1 MPLLELYSGAGGS
14 MATQGIEEVTENA
27 IRAVARD
34 CGSLSM
40 ECSDVA
46 GYVKGVGQRIGEHLK
61 MLDQLEEVTTRLLGD
76 QARVSDSTD
85 EARLLSEQAKAKLD
99 AGREAIE
106 GTIQGFKGLTDLIV
120 QLGERMAGFA
130 SAMSQVQTV
139 SSTIETIAR
148 KTNML
153 ALNATI
159 EAARAGDAGRSFA
172 VVAAEVK
179 KLAHDTRA
187 ATSQIASTIGELTRE
202 AGAVTTEIKT
212 GVERS
217 RAAQSGFG
225 TISET
230 VREVTEIVGMVDR
243 QTEGIAHSTSMIQ
256 TSVDRVKAGLTDFA
270 GDARANGSELLS
282 AQKRLA
288 HLEMLSNTMLDT
300 LANSGAEI
308 DDTPFILKAQEALP
322 RRSRPRSSRRS
333 TRAKSA
339 SRTCSTATTRSIEGT
354 NPVQYEVRFND
365 AADQRCPPDPRPHQ
379 GRRQPHHRLGDRR
392 HERLSADPPFR
403 AQPPAGTRSGVERR
417 ALPQQAH
424 HHRRPDPHGARKRPA
439 GDARDLPDGA
449 GRQVDPGEERLRS
462 VVDQGPPLGQF
473 RARVPRRLNLARRT
487 APTRFTY
494 AGHKPRL
501 YALALGPTAHRLR
514 LQRARTRGQ
523 EWRSTG
529 PSTSSRSALPKR
541 S

>member
-1 MPLLELYSGAGGS
+1 
-14 MATQGIEEVTENA
+14 MATQGIEEITENA
-27 IRAVARD
+27 IRSVARD

-46 GYVKGVGQRIGEHLK
+46 GYVRDVGTRITEHLS
-61 MLDQLEEVTTRLLGD
+61 MLDQLEEVTTRLLAD

-85 EARLLSEQAKAKLD
+85 EARLLSEQARAKLE

-106 GTIQGFKGLTDLIV
+106 GTIGGFKGLTDLVV

-130 SAMSQVQTV
+130 SAMNQVQTV

-179 KLAHDTRA
+179 KLAHDTRS

-202 AGAVTTEIKT
+202 ASAVTTEIKT

-225 TISET
+225 QISET
-230 VREVTEIVGMVDR
+230 VREVSEIVTMVDR

-270 GDARANGSELLS
+270 GDARNNGSQLLQ
-282 AQKRLA
+282 AQKRLE
-288 HLEMLSNTMLDT
+288 HLELLSNTMLDT

-308 DDTPFILKAQEALP
+308 DDTPFILKAQEAM
-322 RRSRPRSSRRS
+322 
-333 TRAKSA
+333 RAIQLAVERGVESGEI
-339 SRTCSTATTRSIEGT
+339 SMDDVFDRDYRLIEGT
-354 NPVQYEVRFND
+354 NPEQFDTRFCDFADRYVRPILDRVKGSDDRLIGSAITDVNGYLPTHLTERSHVPGPDPVWND
-365 AADQRCPPDPRPHQ
+365 AHCRNKRIFMDETTGAAIVSEKPAMLATYRMELGDKFIPVKNVFVPLWIK
-379 GRRQPHHRLGDRR
+379 GRRWGNYEL
-392 HERLSADPPFR
+392 AY
-403 AQPPAGTRSGVERR
+403 
-417 ALPQQAH
+417 
-424 HHRRPDPHGARKRPA
+424 
-439 GDARDLPDGA
+439 RDD
-449 GRQVDPGEERLRS
+449 
-462 VVDQGPPLGQF
+462 
-473 RARVPRRLNLARRT
+473 
-487 APTRFTY
+487 
-494 AGHKPRL
+494 
-501 YALALGPTAHRLR
+501 
-514 LQRARTRGQ
+514 
-523 EWRSTG
+523 
-529 PSTSSRSALPKR
+529 
-541 S
+541 

>member
-1 MPLLELYSGAGGS
+1 

-46 GYVKGVGQRIGEHLK
+46 GYVQDVATRINEHLK
-61 MLDQLEEVTTRLLGD
+61 MLDGLEEVTTRLLSD

-85 EARLLSEQAKAKLD
+85 EARLLSEQARAKLE

-106 GTIQGFKGLTDLIV
+106 GTISGFKSLTDLVV

-130 SAMSQVQTV
+130 IAMNQVQTV

-159 EAARAGDAGRSFA
+159 EAARAGEAGRSFA

-179 KLAHDTRA
+179 KLAHDTRS

-202 AGAVTTEIKT
+202 ASAVTTEIKT

-225 TISET
+225 QISET
-230 VREVTEIVGMVDR
+230 VREVSEIVTMVDR

-270 GDARANGSELLS
+270 GDARDNGNQLTQ

-288 HLEMLSNTMLDT
+288 HLEMMSNTMLDT

-308 DDTPFILKAQEALP
+308 DDTPFILKAQEAM
-322 RRSRPRSSRRS
+322 
-333 TRAKSA
+333 RAIQTIVERGIDAGEISIDEVFDRDYKL
-339 SRTCSTATTRSIEGT
+339 IEGT
-354 NPVQYEVRFND
+354 NPPQYDSHFCDYADKHVRPILDRVKGSDDRLIGSAITDVNGYLPTHLSERSHEPGPDPVWND
-365 AADQRCPPDPRPHQ
+365 AHCRNKRIFMDETTGAAIASEKPAMLATYRMELGDKFIPVKNVFVPLWIK
-379 GRRQPHHRLGDRR
+379 GRRWGNYEL
-392 HERLSADPPFR
+392 AY
-403 AQPPAGTRSGVERR
+403 
-417 ALPQQAH
+417 
-424 HHRRPDPHGARKRPA
+424 
-439 GDARDLPDGA
+439 RDD
-449 GRQVDPGEERLRS
+449 
-462 VVDQGPPLGQF
+462 
-473 RARVPRRLNLARRT
+473 
-487 APTRFTY
+487 
-494 AGHKPRL
+494 
-501 YALALGPTAHRLR
+501 
-514 LQRARTRGQ
+514 
-523 EWRSTG
+523 
-529 PSTSSRSALPKR
+529 
-541 S
+541 

>member
-1 MPLLELYSGAGGS
+1 

-46 GYVKGVGQRIGEHLK
+46 GYVQDVATRINEHLK
-61 MLDQLEEVTTRLLGD
+61 MLDGLEEVTTRLLSD

-85 EARLLSEQAKAKLD
+85 EARLLSEQARAKLE

-106 GTIQGFKGLTDLIV
+106 GTISGFKSLTDLVV

-130 SAMSQVQTV
+130 IAMNQVQTV

-159 EAARAGDAGRSFA
+159 EAARAGEAGRSFA

-179 KLAHDTRA
+179 KLAHDTRS

-202 AGAVTTEIKT
+202 ASAVTTEIKT

-225 TISET
+225 QISET
-230 VREVTEIVGMVDR
+230 VREVSEIVTMVDR

-270 GDARANGSELLS
+270 GDARDNGTQLTQ

-288 HLEMLSNTMLDT
+288 HLEMMSNTMLDT

-308 DDTPFILKAQEALP
+308 DDTPFMLKAQEAM
-322 RRSRPRSSRRS
+322 
-333 TRAKSA
+333 RAIQTIVERGIDAGEISIDEVFDRDYKL
-339 SRTCSTATTRSIEGT
+339 IEGT
-354 NPVQYEVRFND
+354 NPPQYDSHFCDYADKHVRPILDRVKGSDDRLIGSAITDVNGYLPTHLSERSHEPGPDPVWND
-365 AADQRCPPDPRPHQ
+365 AHCRNKRIFMDETTGAAIASEKPAMLATYRMELGDKFIPVKNVFVPLWIK
-379 GRRQPHHRLGDRR
+379 GRRWGNYEL
-392 HERLSADPPFR
+392 AY
-403 AQPPAGTRSGVERR
+403 
-417 ALPQQAH
+417 
-424 HHRRPDPHGARKRPA
+424 
-439 GDARDLPDGA
+439 RDD
-449 GRQVDPGEERLRS
+449 
-462 VVDQGPPLGQF
+462 
-473 RARVPRRLNLARRT
+473 
-487 APTRFTY
+487 
-494 AGHKPRL
+494 
-501 YALALGPTAHRLR
+501 
-514 LQRARTRGQ
+514 
-523 EWRSTG
+523 
-529 PSTSSRSALPKR
+529 
-541 S
+541 

>member
-1 MPLLELYSGAGGS
+1 

-46 GYVKGVGQRIGEHLK
+46 GYVQDVATRINEHLK
-61 MLDQLEEVTTRLLGD
+61 MLDGLEEVTTRLLSD

-85 EARLLSEQAKAKLD
+85 EARLLSEQARAKLE

-106 GTIQGFKGLTDLIV
+106 GTISGFKSLTDLVV

-130 SAMSQVQTV
+130 IAMNQVQTV

-159 EAARAGDAGRSFA
+159 EAARAGEAGRSFA

-179 KLAHDTRA
+179 KLAHDTRS

-202 AGAVTTEIKT
+202 ASAVTTEIKT

-225 TISET
+225 QISET
-230 VREVTEIVGMVDR
+230 VREVSEIVTMVDR

-270 GDARANGSELLS
+270 GDARDNGNQLTQ

-288 HLEMLSNTMLDT
+288 HLEMMSNTMLDT

-308 DDTPFILKAQEALP
+308 DDTPFILKAQEAM
-322 RRSRPRSSRRS
+322 
-333 TRAKSA
+333 RAIQTVVERGIDAGEISIDEVFDRDYKL
-339 SRTCSTATTRSIEGT
+339 IEGT
-354 NPVQYEVRFND
+354 NPPQYDSHFCDYADKHVRPILDRVKGSDDRLIGSAITDVNGYLPTHLSERSHEPGPDPVWND
-365 AADQRCPPDPRPHQ
+365 AHCRNKRIFMDETTGAAIASEKPAMLATYRMELGDKFIPVKNVFVPLWIK
-379 GRRQPHHRLGDRR
+379 GRRWGNYEL
-392 HERLSADPPFR
+392 AY
-403 AQPPAGTRSGVERR
+403 
-417 ALPQQAH
+417 
-424 HHRRPDPHGARKRPA
+424 
-439 GDARDLPDGA
+439 RDD
-449 GRQVDPGEERLRS
+449 
-462 VVDQGPPLGQF
+462 
-473 RARVPRRLNLARRT
+473 
-487 APTRFTY
+487 
-494 AGHKPRL
+494 
-501 YALALGPTAHRLR
+501 
-514 LQRARTRGQ
+514 
-523 EWRSTG
+523 
-529 PSTSSRSALPKR
+529 
-541 S
+541 

>member
-1 MPLLELYSGAGGS
+1 
-14 MATQGIEEVTENA
+14 MATMGIEEVTENA
-27 IRAVARD
+27 VRAVARD

-46 GYVKGVGQRIGEHLK
+46 GYVQGVATRIGDNLK
-61 MLDQLEEVTTRLLGD
+61 MLDQLEEVTIRLLAD

-85 EARLLSEQAKAKLD
+85 EARLLSEQAKAKLE

-106 GTIQGFKGLTDLIV
+106 GTIAGFKGLTELVV

-130 SAMSQVQTV
+130 SAMNQVQSV

-212 GVERS
+212 GVDRS
-217 RAAQSGFG
+217 RAAQSGFSM
-225 TISET
+225 ISDT
-230 VREVTEIVGMVDR
+230 VREVSEIVGMVDR

-256 TSVDRVKAGLTDFA
+256 ASVDRVKASLTDFS
-270 GDARANGSELLS
+270 GDARANGTELMS

-308 DDTPFILKAQEALP
+308 DDTPFILKAQEACRQIQVALE
-322 RRSRPRSSRRS
+322 
-333 TRAKSA
+333 RAVDA
-339 SRTCSTATTRSIEGT
+339 GEVTVDDIFDTNYQIVEGS
-354 NPVQYEVRFND
+354 NPVQYDTRFNA
-365 AADQRCPPDPRPHQ
+365 AADRHMRPILDRVKASDGRIIGSACGDMNGYLPTHLSERSHPQGPDPVWN
-379 GRRQPHHRLGDRR
+379 D
-392 HERLSADPPFR
+392 
-403 AQPPAGTRSGVERR
+403 
-417 ALPQQAH
+417 AH
-424 HHRRPDPHGARKRPA
+424 CRNKRILID
-439 GDARDLPDGA
+439 DA
-449 GRQVDPGEERLRS
+449 
-462 VVDQGPPLGQF
+462 
-473 RARVPRRLNLARRT
+473 T
-487 APTRFTY
+487 
-494 AGHKPRL
+494 
-501 YALALGPTAHRLR
+501 
-514 LQRARTRGQ
+514 
-523 EWRSTG
+523 
-529 PSTSSRSALPKR
+529 RSALGSDKPATLYTYRMELGDKHIPVKNVFVPLWIKGR
-541 S
+541 RWGNYELAYRDD

>member
-1 MPLLELYSGAGGS
+1 M
-14 MATQGIEEVTENA
+14 GIEEVTENA
-27 IRAVARD
+27 VRAVARD

-46 GYVKGVGQRIGEHLK
+46 GYVQGVATRIGDHLK
-61 MLDQLEEVTTRLLGD
+61 MLDQLEEVTTRLLAD

-85 EARLLSEQAKAKLD
+85 EARLLSEQAKGKLE

-106 GTIQGFKGLTDLIV
+106 GTIAGFKGLTELVV

-130 SAMSQVQTV
+130 SAMNQVQTV
-139 SSTIETIAR
+139 SSTIEAIAR

-212 GVERS
+212 GVDRS
-217 RAAQSGFG
+217 RAAQSGFSM
-225 TISET
+225 ISDT
-230 VREVTEIVGMVDR
+230 VREVSEIVGMVDR

-256 TSVDRVKAGLTDFA
+256 ASVDRVKASLTDFS
-270 GDARANGSELLS
+270 GDARANGTELMS

-308 DDTPFILKAQEALP
+308 DDTPFILKAQEACRQIQVALE
-322 RRSRPRSSRRS
+322 
-333 TRAKSA
+333 RAVDA
-339 SRTCSTATTRSIEGT
+339 GEVTVDDIFDTNYQIVEGS
-354 NPVQYEVRFND
+354 NPVQYDTRFNA
-365 AADQRCPPDPRPHQ
+365 AADRHMRPILDRVKASDGRIIGSACGDMNGYLPTHLSERSHPQGPDPVWN
-379 GRRQPHHRLGDRR
+379 D
-392 HERLSADPPFR
+392 
-403 AQPPAGTRSGVERR
+403 
-417 ALPQQAH
+417 AH
-424 HHRRPDPHGARKRPA
+424 CRNKRILID
-439 GDARDLPDGA
+439 DA
-449 GRQVDPGEERLRS
+449 
-462 VVDQGPPLGQF
+462 
-473 RARVPRRLNLARRT
+473 T
-487 APTRFTY
+487 
-494 AGHKPRL
+494 
-501 YALALGPTAHRLR
+501 
-514 LQRARTRGQ
+514 
-523 EWRSTG
+523 
-529 PSTSSRSALPKR
+529 RSALQSDKPATLYTYRMELGDKHIPVKNVFVPLWIKGR
-541 S
+541 RWGNYELAYRDD

>member
-1 MPLLELYSGAGGS
+1 

-46 GYVKGVGQRIGEHLK
+46 GYVEGVADKLSDHLK
-61 MLDQLEEVTTRLLGD
+61 MLDSLEEVTTRLLAD

-85 EARLLSEQAKAKLD
+85 EARLLSEQAKAKLE

-106 GTIQGFKGLTDLIV
+106 GTIAGFKGLTELVV

-130 SAMSQVQTV
+130 AAMNQVQSV

-187 ATSQIASTIGELTRE
+187 ATSQIALTIGELTRE
-202 AGAVTTEIKT
+202 AGAVTSEIKT

-217 RAAQSGFG
+217 RAAQMGFG
-225 TISET
+225 QISDT
-230 VREVTEIVGMVDR
+230 VREVSEIVGMVDR
-243 QTEGIAHSTSMIQ
+243 QTEGIAHSTNLIQ
-256 TSVDRVKAGLTDFA
+256 TSVDRVKAGLVDFA
-270 GDARANGSELLS
+270 GDARDNGSQLLQ

-288 HLEMLSNTMLDT
+288 HLELLSNTMLDT

-308 DDTPFILKAQEALP
+308 DDTPFILKAQEV
-322 RRSRPRSSRRS
+322 
-333 TRAKSA
+333 TRLIAAAIERAIDEGEA
-339 SRTCSTATTRSIEGT
+339 SLEDVFDRDYRQIEGS
-354 NPVQYEVRFND
+354 NPVQYDTRFCDTADKCVQPILDRAKATDDRIIGSAIGD
-365 AADQRCPPDPRPHQ
+365 ANGYLPTHLSERSQPPGPDPVWNDEHCRNRRIMIDDVTRNALLSNRPATLATYRMELGDKYIPVKNVFVPLFIK
-379 GRRQPHHRLGDRR
+379 GRRWGNFEL
-392 HERLSADPPFR
+392 AY
-403 AQPPAGTRSGVERR
+403 
-417 ALPQQAH
+417 
-424 HHRRPDPHGARKRPA
+424 
-439 GDARDLPDGA
+439 RDD
-449 GRQVDPGEERLRS
+449 
-462 VVDQGPPLGQF
+462 
-473 RARVPRRLNLARRT
+473 
-487 APTRFTY
+487 
-494 AGHKPRL
+494 
-501 YALALGPTAHRLR
+501 
-514 LQRARTRGQ
+514 
-523 EWRSTG
+523 
-529 PSTSSRSALPKR
+529 
-541 S
+541 

>member
-1 MPLLELYSGAGGS
+1 

-27 IRAVARD
+27 IRSVARD

-46 GYVKGVGQRIGEHLK
+46 GYVRDVGTRITDHLN
-61 MLDQLEEVTTRLLGD
+61 MLDQLEEVTTRLLAD

-85 EARLLSEQAKAKLD
+85 EARLLSEQARAKLE
-99 AGREAIE
+99 AGREAID
-106 GTIQGFKGLTDLIV
+106 GTIAGFKGLTELVV

-130 SAMSQVQTV
+130 SAMNQVQTV

-187 ATSQIASTIGELTRE
+187 ATSQIASTLGELTRE
-202 AGAVTTEIKT
+202 ASAVTNEIKT
-212 GVERS
+212 GVDRS

-225 TISET
+225 QISET
-230 VREVTEIVGMVDR
+230 VREVAEIVTMVDR

-270 GDARANGSELLS
+270 GDARNNGSQLLQ
-282 AQKRLA
+282 AQKRLE

-308 DDTPFILKAQEALP
+308 DDTPFILKAQEAM
-322 RRSRPRSSRRS
+322 
-333 TRAKSA
+333 RAIQAVVERGLDTGEIAMSEAFDRDYKL
-339 SRTCSTATTRSIEGT
+339 IPGT
-354 NPVQYEVRFND
+354 NPEQYDTQFCAFADKYIQPILDRVKGSDDRLIGSAITDVNGYLPTHLTERSHAPGPDPVWND
-365 AADQRCPPDPRPHQ
+365 AHCRNKRIFMDDTTQAAIDSEKPAMLATYRMELGDKFIPVKNVFVPLWIK
-379 GRRQPHHRLGDRR
+379 GRRWGNYEL
-392 HERLSADPPFR
+392 AY
-403 AQPPAGTRSGVERR
+403 
-417 ALPQQAH
+417 
-424 HHRRPDPHGARKRPA
+424 
-439 GDARDLPDGA
+439 RDD
-449 GRQVDPGEERLRS
+449 
-462 VVDQGPPLGQF
+462 
-473 RARVPRRLNLARRT
+473 
-487 APTRFTY
+487 
-494 AGHKPRL
+494 
-501 YALALGPTAHRLR
+501 
-514 LQRARTRGQ
+514 
-523 EWRSTG
+523 
-529 PSTSSRSALPKR
+529 
-541 S
+541 

>member
-1 MPLLELYSGAGGS
+1 VPGNKGNPKHV
-14 MATQGIEEVTENA
+14 ATLGIEQITENA

-46 GYVKGVGQRIGEHLK
+46 GYVEGVAERIGEHLK
-61 MLDQLEEVTTRLLGD
+61 VLDTLEEVTTRLLTD

-85 EARLLSEQAKAKLD
+85 EARLLSEQAKAKLE

-106 GTIQGFKGLTDLIV
+106 GTIQGFKGLTDLVV

-130 SAMSQVQTV
+130 SAMNQVQTV

-202 AGAVTTEIKT
+202 ASAVTSEIKT

-225 TISET
+225 QISDT
-230 VREVTEIVGMVDR
+230 VKEVTEIVSMVDR
-243 QTEGIAHSTSMIQ
+243 QTEGIAHSTSLIQ
-256 TSVDRVKAGLTDFA
+256 TSVDRVKAGLSDFA
-270 GDARANGSELLS
+270 GDARDNGGQLIK
-282 AQKRLA
+282 AQKRLS
-288 HLEMLSNTMLDT
+288 HLEMLSNNMLDT

-308 DDTPFILKAQEALP
+308 DDTPMILLAQE
-322 RRSRPRSSRRS
+322 
-333 TRAKSA
+333 RAREIA
-339 SRTCSTATTRSIEGT
+339 GLIERAIAEGRITAEDVFDTDYVPIEGT
-354 NPVQYEVRFND
+354 NPQQYMTRFCDFADAYVQPILDRVMAEESRAIAAVLSDINGYLPTHISERSRPQTDDPDWNAAHCRNRCNTVDETTLRAVRSQNPVMVTAFRWDLGTDGSVVAKDIYVPLFIAGRRWGNFELAYVD
-365 AADQRCPPDPRPHQ
+365 AAY
-379 GRRQPHHRLGDRR
+379 
-392 HERLSADPPFR
+392 
-403 AQPPAGTRSGVERR
+403 
-417 ALPQQAH
+417 QQ
-424 HHRRPDPHGARKRPA
+424 
-439 GDARDLPDGA
+439 
-449 GRQVDPGEERLRS
+449 
-462 VVDQGPPLGQF
+462 
-473 RARVPRRLNLARRT
+473 
-487 APTRFTY
+487 
-494 AGHKPRL
+494 
-501 YALALGPTAHRLR
+501 
-514 LQRARTRGQ
+514 
-523 EWRSTG
+523 
-529 PSTSSRSALPKR
+529 
-541 S
+541 

>member
-1 MPLLELYSGAGGS
+1 
-14 MATQGIEEVTENA
+14 MATQGIDEVTENA
-27 IRAVARD
+27 VRAVARD

-46 GYVKGVGQRIGEHLK
+46 GYVQDVATRINEHLK
-61 MLDQLEEVTTRLLGD
+61 MLDGLEEVTTRLLTD

-85 EARLLSEQAKAKLD
+85 EARLLSEQARAKLE
-99 AGREAIE
+99 AGREAID
-106 GTIQGFKGLTDLIV
+106 GTIAGFKGLTELVV

-130 SAMSQVQTV
+130 TAMNQVQTV

-179 KLAHDTRA
+179 KLAHDTRS

-202 AGAVTTEIKT
+202 ASAVTAEIKT

-225 TISET
+225 QISET
-230 VREVTEIVGMVDR
+230 VREVSEIVTMVDR

-270 GDARANGSELLS
+270 GDARDNGNQLTQ

-308 DDTPFILKAQEALP
+308 DDTPFILKAQEAM
-322 RRSRPRSSRRS
+322 
-333 TRAKSA
+333 RAIQ
-339 SRTCSTATTRSIEGT
+339 TAVERGIDAGEISIEDVFDRDYKLIEGT
-354 NPVQYEVRFND
+354 NPPQYDSRFCDYADKHVRPVLDRVKSSDDRLIGSAITDVNGYLPTHLTERSHEPGPDPVWND
-365 AADQRCPPDPRPHQ
+365 AHCRNKRIFMDDTTAAAIVSEKPAMLATYRMELGDKFIPVKNVFVPLWIK
-379 GRRQPHHRLGDRR
+379 GRRWGNYEL
-392 HERLSADPPFR
+392 AY
-403 AQPPAGTRSGVERR
+403 
-417 ALPQQAH
+417 
-424 HHRRPDPHGARKRPA
+424 
-439 GDARDLPDGA
+439 RDD
-449 GRQVDPGEERLRS
+449 
-462 VVDQGPPLGQF
+462 
-473 RARVPRRLNLARRT
+473 
-487 APTRFTY
+487 
-494 AGHKPRL
+494 
-501 YALALGPTAHRLR
+501 
-514 LQRARTRGQ
+514 
-523 EWRSTG
+523 
-529 PSTSSRSALPKR
+529 
-541 S
+541 

>member
-1 MPLLELYSGAGGS
+1 
-14 MATQGIEEVTENA
+14 MATQGIEQVTENA

-46 GYVKGVGQRIGEHLK
+46 GYVQGVASRIAEHMK

-85 EARLLSEQAKAKLD
+85 EARLLSEQARNKLE
-99 AGREAIE
+99 AGRAAIE
-106 GTIQGFKGLTDLIV
+106 GTIDGFKGLTDLVV

-130 SAMSQVQTV
+130 SAMNQVQTV

-202 AGAVTTEIKT
+202 AGAVTAEIKT

-217 RAAQSGFG
+217 RAAQGGFG
-225 TISET
+225 TISDT
-230 VREVTEIVGMVDR
+230 VREVSEIVGMVDR

-270 GDARANGSELLS
+270 ADARENGQELLT
-282 AQKRLA
+282 AEKRLA

-308 DDTPFILKAQEALP
+308 DDTPFILKAQDTCRQIKQAIEAAIDAGEVAIDDVFD
-322 RRSRPRSSRRS
+322 REYQMV
-333 TRAKSA
+333 
-339 SRTCSTATTRSIEGT
+339 EGS
-354 NPVQYEVRFND
+354 NPVQYNVRFND
-365 AADQRCPPDPRPHQ
+365 AADRLVRP
-379 GRRQPHHRLGDRR
+379 LLDK
-392 HERLSADPPFR
+392 
-403 AQPPAGTRSGVERR
+403 T
-417 ALPQQAH
+417 
-424 HHRRPDPHGARKRPA
+424 KA
-439 GDARDLPDGA
+439 GDNRIIGSAIGDMNGYLPTHLS
-449 GRQVDPGEERLRS
+449 ERS
-462 VVDQGPPLGQF
+462 HP
-473 RARVPRRLNLARRT
+473 
-487 APTRFTY
+487 
-494 AGHKPRL
+494 
-501 YALALGPTAHRLR
+501 
-514 LQRARTRGQ
+514 RGQ
-523 EWRSTG
+523 IRCGTTNIPATSGSSSTTRPGWRSPARSRPRSRPTEW
-529 PSTSSRSALPKR
+529 SSATNISR
-541 S
+541 

>member
-1 MPLLELYSGAGGS
+1 

-46 GYVKGVGQRIGEHLK
+46 GYVQDVATRINEHLK
-61 MLDQLEEVTTRLLGD
+61 MLDGLEEVTTRLLTD

-85 EARLLSEQAKAKLD
+85 EARLLSEQARAKLE
-99 AGREAIE
+99 AGREAID
-106 GTIQGFKGLTDLIV
+106 GTIAGFKGLTDLVV

-130 SAMSQVQTV
+130 TAMNQVQMV

-225 TISET
+225 QISET
-230 VREVTEIVGMVDR
+230 VREVAEIVTMVDR

-270 GDARANGSELLS
+270 GDARDNGNQLTQ

-308 DDTPFILKAQEALP
+308 DDTPFILKAQEAM
-322 RRSRPRSSRRS
+322 
-333 TRAKSA
+333 RAIQ
-339 SRTCSTATTRSIEGT
+339 TAVERGIDAGEISVDDVFDRDYKLIEGT
-354 NPVQYEVRFND
+354 NPSQYDSRFCDFADKYVRPVLDRVKASDDRLIGSAITDVNGYLPTHLSERSHAPGPDPVWND
-365 AADQRCPPDPRPHQ
+365 AHCRNKRIFMDETTAAAIVSEKPAMLATYRMELGEKNIPVKNVFVPLWIK
-379 GRRQPHHRLGDRR
+379 GRRWGNYEL
-392 HERLSADPPFR
+392 AY
-403 AQPPAGTRSGVERR
+403 
-417 ALPQQAH
+417 
-424 HHRRPDPHGARKRPA
+424 
-439 GDARDLPDGA
+439 RDD
-449 GRQVDPGEERLRS
+449 
-462 VVDQGPPLGQF
+462 
-473 RARVPRRLNLARRT
+473 
-487 APTRFTY
+487 
-494 AGHKPRL
+494 
-501 YALALGPTAHRLR
+501 
-514 LQRARTRGQ
+514 
-523 EWRSTG
+523 
-529 PSTSSRSALPKR
+529 
-541 S
+541 